1 MRGVR
6 APVAVKVLCGFAGL
20 EHHKAVKKCQRFNAR
35 EGVYPLPTVVFTERV
50 SHPNQQARTPG
61 VGGLPCFSL
70 VGAVGHRIAAEST
83 LVARHIKT
91 RVAPGIFAVGPT
103 HHAVVANTAF
113 KVIRAS
119 TAYERVVALVAPDV
133 MANARVG
140 ISRGIDHLTQQRAVQ
155 GHIGHLAGLVFV
167 EPGFHPQAQV
177 AVFETDG
184 LDVCQGVGAI
194 TIGLAVRYGDRTIDV
209 GGDGVA
215 RKFTLVLHGVY
226 AGIAPLVERAIGT
239 AINQVVAR
247 ATTDPVATG
256 TAVDR
261 VIAFVAAQ
269 VVVTGVVVLPSRS
282 AAAVANRVI
291 TLCAVNIGA
300 DNRQGL
306 PLH

>member
-1 MRGVR
+1 
-6 APVAVKVLCGFAGL
+6 
-20 EHHKAVKKCQRFNAR
+20 
-35 EGVYPLPTVVFTERV
+35 
-50 SHPNQQARTPG
+50 
-61 VGGLPCFSL
+61 
-70 VGAVGHRIAAEST
+70 
-83 LVARHIKT
+83 
-91 RVAPGIFAVGPT
+91 
-103 HHAVVANTAF
+103 
-113 KVIRAS
+113 
-119 TAYERVVALVAPDV
+119 
-133 MANARVG
+133 MANAGVG

-167 EPGFHPQAQV
+167 EPGFHAQAQV

-194 TIGLAVRYGDRTIDV
+194 TIGLAVGYGDRTIGV

-215 RKFTLVLHGVY
+215 RIFTLILNGVY
-226 AGIAPLVERAIGT
+226 AGIAPLVECAIGA

-282 AAAVANRVI
+282 AAAVANRVVA
-291 TLCAVNIGA
+291 LCAVNIGA
-300 DNRQGL
+300 DDRQGL
-306 PLH
+306 PLHCRVT